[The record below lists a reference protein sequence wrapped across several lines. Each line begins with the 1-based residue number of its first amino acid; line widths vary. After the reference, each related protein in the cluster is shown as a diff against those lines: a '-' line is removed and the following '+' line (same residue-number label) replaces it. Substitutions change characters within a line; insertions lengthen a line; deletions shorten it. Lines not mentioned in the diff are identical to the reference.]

1 MACRETHVAPRRLC
15 RWPETPPSTPDESGA
30 TSPSEEGEGYSLR
43 FETVSQ
49 RSPEAG
55 EENPFRL
62 QAVSQRKFKGEGA
75 GAPCLPRIPPCLA
88 TPDGAQR
95 RSGVQGPQA
104 TFFGSALRLRS
115 GQAPGPR
122 IESGAAKM
130 LGFREI
136 GPGRQS
142 RWNFGGLDRRGG
154 RAFPATPLPQGI
166 CWEKPHASTPQ
177 FLPLFRRGGQVGV
190 GRWPTPPEVQ
200 ADSLRAGIWPETEK
214 MTDHDI
220 A

>member
-1 MACRETHVAPRRLC
+1 MGVACRETHVAPRRLC

-55 EENPFRL
+55 EGHPFRL

-95 RSGVQGPQA
+95 RSGVQGRQA
-104 TFFGSALRLRS
+104 TPFRSALRLRS
-115 GQAPGPR
+115 GQALGPG
-122 IESGAAKM
+122 SS
-130 LGFREI
+130 
-136 GPGRQS
+136 PGRQKCWGFERS
-142 RWNFGGLDRRGG
+142 DRGG
-154 RAFPATPLPQGI
+154 NRVGISGDWIGAAAGLSPRHPSPRDMLGKAARVHAAIPPPLQKGRSGGGG
-166 CWEKPHASTPQ
+166 A
-177 FLPLFRRGGQVGV
+177 LPNPSRKGGRLIE
-190 GRWPTPPEVQ
+190 GRH
-200 ADSLRAGIWPETEK
+200 LAGNGET
-214 MTDHDI
+214 DGS
-220 A
+220 

>member
-55 EENPFRL
+55 EGHPFRP

-95 RSGVQGPQA
+95 RSGVQGRQA
-104 TFFGSALRLRS
+104 TPFRSALRLRS
-115 GQAPGPR
+115 GQALGPG
-122 IESGAAKM
+122 SS
-130 LGFREI
+130 
-136 GPGRQS
+136 PGRQKCWGFERS
-142 RWNFGGLDRRGG
+142 DRGG
-154 RAFPATPLPQGI
+154 NRVGILGDWIGAAAGLSPRHPSPKGYAGKSGTRSRRNSSPSSEGEVRWGWGAGRPLPKCRQT
-166 CWEKPHASTPQ
+166 H
-177 FLPLFRRGGQVGV
+177 
-190 GRWPTPPEVQ
+190 
-200 ADSLRAGIWPETEK
+200 
-214 MTDHDI
+214 
-220 A
+220 